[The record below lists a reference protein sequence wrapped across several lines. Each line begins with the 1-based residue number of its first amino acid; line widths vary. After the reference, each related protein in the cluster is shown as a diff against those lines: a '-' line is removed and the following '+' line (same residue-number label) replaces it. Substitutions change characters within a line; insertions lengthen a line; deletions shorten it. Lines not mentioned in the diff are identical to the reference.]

1 MASEDTATPS
11 APIGEIDVEQ
21 LVRGVLA
28 DEGLL
33 AADSFTLPADAD
45 LREAGLT
52 SLRMVQL
59 VMAIE
64 ERCSRTIPDESL
76 SRSRF
81 ATIGS
86 VTDLVREVIAMPAE
100 ESPELSR

>member
-1 MASEDTATPS
+1 MDLTDSRRPPNGAGIED
-11 APIGEIDVEQ
+11 IDQ
-21 LVRGVLA
+21 LVREVLS
-28 DEGLL
+28 DENLVEGDAHAL
-33 AADSFTLPADAD
+33 APDAD

-64 ERCSRTIPDESL
+64 ERLGTSIPDESL

-81 ATIGS
+81 ATI
-86 VTDLVREVIAMPAE
+86 VTVTELVGEISASAVGQPPA
-100 ESPELSR
+100 PRG